1 MSRLP
6 IRTRLTLVFTVAM
19 AVVLAAMGIFVYS
32 LVASDLSAALD
43 RELRSRAQDLS
54 ALVERNG
61 SLERTG
67 SPFIEHGET
76 FAELLAPDGRV
87 LDATPTIGTF
97 RLLNDAELERAA
109 AGSLLVNRE
118 SVPGLDE
125 PARMLAV
132 PLERDDRRLVLVA
145 GATRENRSETLSSL
159 RDAFLIGGTVALLLS
174 AFGGYLLAGAAL
186 RPIEAMRRRAAEIS
200 ASSLHERLP
209 VAPTNDE
216 VARLGETLNAMLGRL
231 QDGLE
236 RERRF
241 VSDASHELR
250 TPLAMLRTE
259 LELALRRARTR
270 EELEQSVRSAAEETD
285 RLSRIA
291 DDLLLLARAEQGKL
305 PLRAEPTD
313 LFDVLESVRTRFGPR
328 AELEGRALSVDVD
341 DSPVARVDRLRL
353 EQALGNLVDNA
364 LRYGEGAITITAAT
378 RDSTAEL
385 HVLDEGPGFPDG
397 FGDKAFEPFSRA
409 TPSGDGSGLGLAI
422 VATIVLAH
430 DGHVAAATRPGGGAD
445 VSIRLPL

>member
-6 IRTRLTLVFTVAM
+6 IRTRLTLVFTMAM

-76 FAELLAPDGRV
+76 FAELLTPDGRV
-87 LDATPTIGTF
+87 LDATPTIGTV
-97 RLLNDAELERAA
+97 RLLTDAELERAA
-109 AGSLLVNRE
+109 AGPTFVNRE

-132 PLERDDRRLVLVA
+132 PLDRDGRRLVLVA

-159 RDAFLIGGTVALLLS
+159 RDAFLIGGVVALLLS
-174 AFGGYLLAGAAL
+174 ALGGYLLAGAAL

-231 QDGLE
+231 EDGLE

-259 LELALRRARTR
+259 LELALRRARTP

-313 LFDVLESVRTRFGPR
+313 LVDVLETVRTRFGAR
-328 AELEGRALSVDVD
+328 AELEGRPLKVDAD
-341 DSPVARVDRLRL
+341 DSPVARVDRLRI

-364 LRYGEGAITITAAT
+364 LRHGDGAITITAAT

-397 FGDKAFEPFSRA
+397 FGEKAFEPFSRA
-409 TPSGDGSGLGLAI
+409 APSGDGSGLGLAI
-422 VATIVLAH
+422 VATIVRAH
-430 DGHVAAATRPGGGAD
+430 DGQVAAAARPGGGAD
-445 VSIRLPL
+445 VSIRLPR